1 MVLVIGGLIHY
12 ATGFGNSS
20 TRHQAKPSVASS
32 GTSPTNQRPRYGAMD
47 LEIAYGSTP
56 QQVVRQLGSPTKK
69 EANCWLYRG
78 HIGEIRGR
86 YSPYNDAIKFCFSE
100 GPAGGKAVMQIFGHY
115 PTYTV
120 VKKDP
125 LTHIIVSKK
134 TFPAHW
140 GHPLWLMK
148 VPDWYLQQNN

>member
-1 MVLVIGGLIHY
+1 MLVVSGLIHY
-12 ATGFGNSS
+12 TGFGNSS
-20 TRHQAKPSVASS
+20 TQDQGKPSVTSS
-32 GTSPTNQRPRYGAMD
+32 GTSLVSQRPRYGAMD

-56 QQVVRQLGSPTKK
+56 QQVLRQLGSPTKR

-78 HIGEIRGR
+78 RIGEIRRR
-86 YSPYNDAIKFCFSE
+86 YSPYNDAMKFCFSE
-100 GPAGGKAVMQIFGHY
+100 GPAGGRAVMQIFGHY
-115 PTYTV
+115 PTRTI

-125 LTHIIVSKK
+125 LTHTIISKK